1 MKFIQL
7 IEYNTRNT
15 FLEKKYT
22 KYGVEA
28 SSRHFYKKSK
38 FSLSLDEQPE
48 MLYIL
53 FQLCVQVKV
62 HQNIVKLRCWPLALT
77 LYNGFRKTKKSSR
90 TSVINIFGMIF
101 EEKYFS
107 CYIL

>member
-28 SSRHFYKKSK
+28 SSRH
-38 FSLSLDEQPE
+38 L
-48 MLYIL
+48 
-53 FQLCVQVKV
+53 
-62 HQNIVKLRCWPLALT
+62 
-77 LYNGFRKTKKSSR
+77 
-90 TSVINIFGMIF
+90 
-101 EEKYFS
+101 
-107 CYIL
+107 